1 MMDIRTLLQQR
12 ILLLDGAMGTMIQRY
27 QLGEEDYRGERFQHF
42 EQQLKGNNDVLVLT
56 QPEII
61 WEIHQQYL
69 EAGADIVETNTFNA
83 NAISQADY
91 GLESLCYEM
100 NVAAARI
107 ARKAVDQW
115 NQRTPDKPRFVAGAM
130 GPTNKTLSLSP
141 DVARPAYREVTWQQ
155 MVEAYREQARGLLDG
170 GVDLLL
176 IETVFDTL
184 NCKAAIYAIA
194 ELFERGYRR
203 VPVMI
208 SGTVVDASG
217 RTLSGQTVEAFW
229 ISVQHTPNL
238 LSVGLNCALGSAQM
252 RPFIKELSAIAHVY
266 TSLYPNAGLP
276 DEFGHYRETPE
287 YMAQVAREYAAEGF
301 VNIIGGCCGTTPEH
315 IRAIGEAVRSLP
327 PRKPPERRRTLQLS
341 GLEPL
346 VFRPDLNFVNIGE
359 RTNVAGSRRFARLI
373 REEKYEE
380 ALEVARQQVE
390 NGAQMID
397 VNMDEA
403 LLDSEKAMR
412 TFLNYLATEPEIA
425 RVPIVIDS
433 SKWSVIEAGLQS
445 TQGKSVINSLSLK
458 EGEEVFKQQAR
469 EAMKYGAAVIVM
481 AFDEQG
487 QADTLERRIEICQ
500 RAYRILTEEVG
511 FPPEDI
517 IFDPNIFAIATGIP
531 EHDRYALDFI
541 EATRWIKQNL
551 PFVRVSGGVSN
562 LSFAFRGNNRIREA
576 MHSVFLYHAI
586 KAGMDMGIV
595 NAGQLEVYEEI
606 PEELRTLIEDVI
618 FCRSPEASEKLIAY
632 AEQMRQQGGAKEE
645 KTEEWRSL
653 PVEERLK
660 HALIKG
666 ITQYIEQDVEEARQK
681 YPSALSII
689 EGPLMDGMRI
699 VGDLFGDGKMFLP
712 QVVKSARVMKK
723 AVAYLVPYIE
733 AERKAAGTQEA
744 AGKILLAT
752 VKGDV
757 HDIGKN
763 IVGVVL
769 QCNNYEVIDLGVMVP
784 AEKIIE
790 TAKKEQ
796 VDIVGLS
803 GLITPSLDEMVHVA
817 KEMER
822 AGLDIPLLIGGAT
835 TSRMHTAVKID
846 PVYRAPVVHVLDA
859 SRSIPVVSQLLS
871 PEQRGAFVEKIRAEY
886 AALRRQHAS
895 KQAAKEYVPL
905 EFARQHRFRSD
916 WEKIDIVRPRRLGI
930 TEFLAYPLEEIRRY
944 IDWTPF
950 FLSWDLRGKYPA
962 ILESKRYGEAARKL
976 FEDAQRLLDWIIAEQ
991 LLEARA
997 VVGLFPANSRGDDI
1011 ELYADEERSA
1021 VVVVLHTLRQQSRK
1035 VDGVPYLALADYVA
1049 PIESGRIDYVG
1060 LFAVSTGF
1068 GVEEAVQHLEAQNDD
1083 YAALLVKSLADRLA
1097 EAFAELMHEK
1107 VRKEL
1112 WGYAPDEQLS
1122 NEELIAEKYRGIRP
1136 AHGYPACPDHSEKR
1150 TLFAVLQVEQRI
1162 GMQLSENFAMIPGAS
1177 VSGMYFAHPQAKY
1190 FAVGKIGRDQVE
1202 DYARRKGEPVE
1213 QIERYLAPYLNYEPA
1228 TLEPSSS

>member
-1 MMDIRTLLQQR
+1 MRDIRSLLQQR

-27 QLGEEDYRGERFQHF
+27 RLAEEDYRGERFRDY
-42 EQQLKGNNDVLVLT
+42 EGQLKGNNDLLVLT
-56 QPEII
+56 QPEIV
-61 WEIHQQYL
+61 WEIHWKYL
-69 EAGADIVETNTFNA
+69 EAGADIIETNTFNA

-91 GLESLCYEM
+91 GLEHLCYEL
-100 NVAAARI
+100 NRTAARI
-107 ARKAVDQW
+107 ARKAADEW
-115 NQRTPDKPRFVAGAM
+115 SAKTPEKPRFVAGAI

-141 DVARPAYREVTWQQ
+141 DVSRPAYREVTWQQ
-155 MVEAYREQARGLLDG
+155 MVAAYREQVRGLLDG
-170 GVDLLL
+170 GVDVLL

-184 NCKAAIYAIA
+184 NCKAALYAIA
-194 ELFERGYRR
+194 DLFEQGYPQR
-203 VPVMI
+203 PVMI

-229 ISVQHTPNL
+229 IAVQHAPNL
-238 LSVGLNCALGSAQM
+238 LSIGLNCALGSAQM
-252 RPFIKELSAIAHVY
+252 RPFIEELSTIAHVY

-276 DEFGHYRETPE
+276 DEFGEYRETPE
-287 YMAQVAREYAAEGF
+287 YMAEIARAYAAEGF
-301 VNIIGGCCGTTPEH
+301 VNIVGGCCGTTPAH
-315 IRAIGEAVRSLP
+315 IRAIGEAVAGLP
-327 PRKPPERRRTLQLS
+327 PRKPPARRRTLQLS

-346 VFRPDLNFVNIGE
+346 VFRPNLNFVNIGE

-373 REEKYEE
+373 REERYEE
-380 ALEVARQQVE
+380 ALEIARQQVD

-403 LLDSEKAMR
+403 LLDSERAMR
-412 TFLNYLATEPEIA
+412 TFLHYVATEPEIA

-458 EGEEVFKQQAR
+458 EGEEVLKKLAR
-469 EAMKYGAAVIVM
+469 EAMKYGAAVIIM

-487 QADTLERRIEICQ
+487 QADTLERRIAICQ

-541 EATRWIKQNL
+541 EATRWIKQHL
-551 PFVRVSGGVSN
+551 PFARVSGGVSN

-586 KAGMDMGIV
+586 QAGMDMGIV
-595 NAGQLEVYEEI
+595 NAGQLAVYEDI
-606 PEELRTLIEDVI
+606 PQELRTLIEDVL
-618 FCRSPEASEKLIAY
+618 FCRYPEASEKLIAY
-632 AEQMRQQGGAKEE
+632 AEQMQAKGEQRTKKE
-645 KTEEWRSL
+645 EEWRAL
-653 PVEERLK
+653 PVEKRLEY
-660 HALIKG
+660 ALLKG
-666 ITQYIEQDVEEARQK
+666 IDRYIEKDVEEARQH
-681 YPSALSII
+681 YPSALAII
-689 EGPLMDGMRI
+689 EGPLMDGMRV
-699 VGDLFGDGKMFLP
+699 VGDLFGEGKMFLP

-733 AERKAAGTQEA
+733 AERRAAGEQEA

-784 AEKIIE
+784 AERIIE
-790 TAKKEQ
+790 TAKKEK

-817 KEMER
+817 REMER

-846 PVYRAPVVHVLDA
+846 PVYHAPVIHVLDA

-871 PEQRGAFVEKIRAEY
+871 PEQRDAFVAKIQQEY
-886 AALRRQHAS
+886 EALRQQHAA
-895 KQAAKEYVPL
+895 KEGKKEYVPL
-905 EFARQHRFRSD
+905 EFARQHRFASD
-916 WEKIDIVRPRRLGI
+916 WTAMDIVPPRQLGI
-930 TEFLAYPLEEIRRY
+930 TEFRKYPLEEIRRY

-962 ILESKRYGEAARKL
+962 ILESPRYGEAARKL
-976 FEDAQRLLDWIIAEQ
+976 YEDAQRMLDWIIAEEV
-991 LLEARA
+991 LEARA

-1011 ELYADEERSA
+1011 ELYTDEQRSA
-1021 VVVVLHTLRQQSRK
+1021 VLAVLHTLRQQRRK
-1035 VDGVPYLALADYVA
+1035 VEGVPYLALADYIA
-1049 PIESGRIDYVG
+1049 PIESGRLDYIG

-1068 GVEEAVQHLEAQNDD
+1068 GVEAAVRWLEEQNDD
-1083 YAALLVKSLADRLA
+1083 YSALLLKSLADRLA

-1107 VRKEL
+1107 VRKVL
-1112 WGYAPDEQLS
+1112 WGYAPDEHLS
-1122 NEELIAEKYRGIRP
+1122 NEELIAEQYRGIRP

-1150 TLFAVLQVEQRI
+1150 TVFAVLQLEERI

-1177 VSGMYFAHPQAKY
+1177 VSGMYFAHPEAKY
-1190 FAVGKIGRDQVE
+1190 FAVGKIARDQVE
-1202 DYARRKGEPVE
+1202 DYARRKGETVE
-1213 QIERYLAPYLNYEPA
+1213 QIERYLAPYLAYDPES
-1228 TLEPSSS
+1228 EKVVM